1 MWANASAQTTKSTV
15 DSVSGSGRI
24 LRELDGQEV
33 RLRFSRLSA
42 DLYSYW
48 IDWHVVPA
56 RGSECH
62 GSDVRIS
69 ISAVVA
75 GGSGG
80 SPYVAA

>member
-1 MWANASAQTTKSTV
+1 MPAPAWRMRRSLEESRERVVLDVIPLLTCMIPEL
-15 DSVSGSGRI
+15 GS
-24 LRELDGQEV
+24 
-33 RLRFSRLSA
+33 
-42 DLYSYW
+42 
-48 IDWHVVPA
+48 
-56 RGSECH
+56 SECH